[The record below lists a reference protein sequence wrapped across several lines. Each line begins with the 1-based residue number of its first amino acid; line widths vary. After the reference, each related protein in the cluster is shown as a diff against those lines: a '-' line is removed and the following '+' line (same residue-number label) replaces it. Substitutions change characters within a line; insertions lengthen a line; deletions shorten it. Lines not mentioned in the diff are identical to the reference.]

1 MHHKKHETR
10 RQSTSTSSSSTHHY
24 RLATRS
30 STLKLNKPIKVKRL
44 IKSST
49 LRNNDETRLSNKR
62 ISECYQHSTPLTT
75 GNIALFGQNTH
86 SSSPLYINR
95 RRQASLGNMTSY
107 TALKRKAQR
116 SDISSSTSR
125 FQVNLE
131 HVLGFTSISNSLVSQ
146 DHSTVAY
153 AAGSTVVLYDINTQ
167 KQDFIINTARKA
179 ITSLSLSPDGRYL
192 ATGEGGHDPKVR
204 VWDLTGDKTACIEL
218 GDHKFAIDS
227 VCFSPNVDRLVSIG
241 SLHDG
246 NIYVWSWKDKKKL
259 ASNKCTCSIRRI
271 AFAEDG
277 SYFVTVGNRHV
288 KFWYLI
294 STASLEVVPLRGR
307 YAILA
312 ERKDNFFTD
321 VVCGRGDCAGMTYV
335 ITANGLICQ
344 FDEHR
349 QLRGE
354 RDLQEKTNCLA
365 IGDIYLVVGCAK
377 GAIYIFSPQTLEY
390 IMSIPLPHY
399 LGVDISFI
407 TSIDQMTYPQ
417 QQNMCFPDT
426 IAVCLDEDKSM
437 LTCFYNDHSFY
448 IWDIKNEKSIKK
460 RDSHMYHSGCAW
472 GIETYSRTNSSPSIL
487 RHLTC
492 ITCSSDNTIR
502 FWSLNH
508 GEADSY
514 FAPSPVAN
522 IFSRQLM
529 KIVYLDEDYSK
540 LCDIQT
546 TQERPE
552 FVPKIGGRCMK
563 INPDGLSL
571 AIGDR
576 NGNIRILDMQTF
588 KQIALVEAHDSEV
601 LSVDYGQSSEMGVTF
616 LASSS
621 RDRFVHVFDIT
632 KDYQLVATL
641 DDHSAAIT
649 AVRFT
654 VSSITSN
661 LQLISCS
668 ADKSLIFRSLSK
680 NENGKYQFVRS
691 NNIVEKQTFYDL
703 AVDHTR
709 ELVNT
714 ACQDRMIRVY
724 NTQDGKR
731 VRTMKGS
738 MNDDTGYLLKIDID
752 TSGRYLATSC
762 SNKCVYIWDIL
773 TTECVASLC
782 GHSEI
787 VTDLKFSHDGHHLY
801 TISGDSCMFVWN
813 IAELAIVPTICRL
826 QSVPLAKSNDLEITE
841 VEESIS
847 QAPSIIEEHQPQSKR
862 QRSLWA
868 TAEPRLLQFE
878 SKFTRPQL
886 PDIINEDLSDKMI
899 RSASSQDD
907 ESVFLDE
914 DDDPTTATITD
925 STNGKTY
932 SFFKENYDH
941 ENLTANTTIDDD
953 EISTRQV
960 QRRKSVS
967 SRFRSVSKEITITE
981 SLSTSANTTQEDMS
995 ISIRTTKNGR
1005 SQIINTIDPRT
1016 APPKSS
1022 TTRKTRGNRAQS
1034 EDRFRSSTLSLN
1046 NAAGDTTS
1054 SSSSHSYLPSY
1065 AAHTSSS
1072 MSKLREGA
1080 TSSTPPPVP
1089 TFVPSTSATS
1099 LTMNSQTRRVP
1110 STVSMDTRSLSSS
1123 KTMTKSRSTQ
1133 NLVLPS
1139 TSIPQ
1144 SKTAAT
1150 LRRVKISR
1158 VPRRPPNLP
1167 TAPNP
1172 PLSSSSSASSNTSS
1186 PTKTNQTKE
1195 NDETK
1200 QYVHSTSNSS
1210 LPLRELDNT
1219 ANDLMPKW
1227 AQDCFYRTVVLGLKP
1242 LLLQDIPSSPNK
1254 PTKRSSSTCSV
1265 ESSDSLE
1272 TTNELQA
1279 CTLNDNDNQKEIK
1292 IRRSISIPDYRQ
1304 IKQIHKVLQ
1313 PSLSQT
1319 TMNETKEDESIIND
1333 DRIPVINDLADD
1345 LHKRLNELENLY
1357 STVSQSSDTRD
1368 IMLKQYIEQIF
1379 TDLHVRIANN
1389 QNQQQQQENEEC
1401 TTNTTVV
1408 VVTE

>member
-1 MHHKKHETR
+1 MHHKNYETYH
-10 RQSTSTSSSSTHHY
+10 QSTSHHY

-30 STLKLNKPIKVKRL
+30 SILKLNKSIKIKRL
-44 IKSST
+44 IKSK
-49 LRNNDETRLSNKR
+49 NDENRLTNKR
-62 ISECYQHSTPLTT
+62 TSECYQHSTPLTT
-75 GNIALFGQNTH
+75 GNIALFTQNTQ
-86 SSSPLYINR
+86 SSSPLYSNR
-95 RRQASLGNMTSY
+95 RRQTNFGNMTSY
-107 TALKRKAQR
+107 SALKRKAQR
-116 SDISSSTSR
+116 SDISSSISR

-131 HVLGFTSISNSLVSQ
+131 HVLGFTSISNAVVGQ
-146 DHSTVAY
+146 DHSTIVY
-153 AAGSTVVLYDINTQ
+153 AAGSTAVLYDINTQ

-179 ITSLSLSPDGRYL
+179 ITSLSISPDGRYL
-192 ATGEGGHDPKVR
+192 ATGECGHDPKVR
-204 VWDLTGDKTACIEL
+204 VWDLTGDKTVCIEL

-246 NIYVWSWKDKKKL
+246 NIYVWSWQEKKKL

-294 STASLEVVPLRGR
+294 STASIEVVPLRGR

-321 VVCGRGDCAGMTYV
+321 VVCGRGDCAGITYV

-365 IGDIYLVVGCAK
+365 IGDLYLVVGCVK
-377 GAIYIFSPQTLEY
+377 GAVYIFSPQTLEY

-399 LGVDISFI
+399 LGVDIGFI
-407 TSIDQMTYPQ
+407 TSIDQIIYPQ

-448 IWDIKNEKSIKK
+448 IWDIKNEQSIKK
-460 RDSHMYHSGCAW
+460 RDSHMYHSGCGW
-472 GIETYSRTNSSPSIL
+472 GIETYSRTSISPSIL

-514 FAPSPVAN
+514 FAPSPAAN

-540 LCDIQT
+540 LCDSQT

-552 FVPKIGGRCMK
+552 FVPKVGGRCMK
-563 INPDGLSL
+563 MAPDGLSL

-576 NGNIRILDMQTF
+576 NGNIRIFDMQTF

-601 LSVDYGQSSEMGVTF
+601 LSVDYGQLSDMNVTF

-621 RDRFVHVFDIT
+621 RDRFVHIFDVS

-654 VSSITSN
+654 FSSITSN

-668 ADKSLIFRSLSK
+668 ADKSLIFRSISK
-680 NENGKYQFVRS
+680 NENGKYQFIRS

-703 AVDHTR
+703 AIDHSR

-731 VRTMKGS
+731 VRTCKGS
-738 MNDDTGYLLKIDID
+738 MSDDTGYLIKIDID

-762 SNKCVYIWDIL
+762 SNKYVYIWDTI

-801 TISGDSCMFVWN
+801 TISGDSCVLVWN
-813 IAELAIVPTICRL
+813 IAELAIVPTTCRL
-826 QSVPLAKSNDLEITE
+826 PSVPLVKSNELEITE
-841 VEESIS
+841 IEETIS
-847 QAPSIIEEHQPQSKR
+847 QTPSIIEEHQPQTKR

-868 TAEPRLLQFE
+868 TAEPRLPPFE
-878 SKFTRPQL
+878 SKFTRSQL
-886 PDIINEDLSDKMI
+886 PDIINEDSSDKMI

-914 DDDPTTATITD
+914 DDDSTTANTE
-925 STNGKTY
+925 SSNGKTN
-932 SFFKENYDH
+932 SFFTENYDH
-941 ENLTANTTIDDD
+941 EHSIINTTLDE

-967 SRFRSVSKEITITE
+967 SRFRSVSKEITLTDT
-981 SLSTSANTTQEDMS
+981 LSTSVNTTQEDVS
-995 ISIRTTKNGR
+995 ISTRTNKNGR
-1005 SQIINTIDPRT
+1005 SQIMNTMESKVV
-1016 APPKSS
+1016 PPKSS

-1034 EDRFRSSTLSLN
+1034 EDRFHSSTLSLN
-1046 NAAGDTTS
+1046 NVTGDTTS

-1072 MSKLREGA
+1072 MSKLREGI
-1080 TSSTPPPVP
+1080 PPSVP
-1089 TFVPSTSATS
+1089 MFVPSSSSTTS
-1099 LTMNSQTRRVP
+1099 LVMNSQTRRIP
-1110 STVSMDTRSLSSS
+1110 SVVSLDTRSISTN
-1123 KTMTKSRSTQ
+1123 KNMTKSRSTQ
-1133 NLVLPS
+1133 NLILP
-1139 TSIPQ
+1139 TTTMQQ
-1144 SKTAAT
+1144 SKTT
-1150 LRRVKISR
+1150 TFRRVKISR

-1167 TAPNP
+1167 TASAIQ
-1172 PLSSSSSASSNTSS
+1172 SSSSSSSSSSTSSNSSS
-1186 PTKTNQTKE
+1186 PTKNNQTKE
-1195 NDETK
+1195 NHETK
-1200 QYVHSTSNSS
+1200 QFIHPTSSLQES
-1210 LPLRELDNT
+1210 VLPLRELDNT
-1219 ANDLMPKW
+1219 TNDLMPKW

-1242 LLLQDIPSSPNK
+1242 LLLHDIPSSPNK
-1254 PTKRSSSTCSV
+1254 PTKRSSSTCSI

-1272 TTNELQA
+1272 TTSDLQA
-1279 CTLNDNDNQKEIK
+1279 CTLNDNNNNNQKELK
-1292 IRRSISIPDYRQ
+1292 VRRSVSIPDYRQ
-1304 IKQIHKVLQ
+1304 IKQIHKISSS
-1313 PSLSQT
+1313 SLSKT
-1319 TMNETKEDESIIND
+1319 TINNTKQDDSTIND
-1333 DRIPVINDLADD
+1333 HRMSVINHLVDD

-1357 STVSQSSDTRD
+1357 SSVAQSSDSRD
-1368 IMLKQYIEQIF
+1368 IMLKQYIEQIY
-1379 TDLHVRIANN
+1379 TDLHVRIRNN
-1389 QNQQQQQENEEC
+1389 HHQQQQEEQDEEC
-1401 TTNTTVV
+1401 STNTTVV
-1408 VVTE
+1408 VCD

>member
-1 MHHKKHETR
+1 MHHKRHETR
-10 RQSTSTSSSSTHHY
+10 RQSTSISSPHHY

-30 STLKLNKPIKVKRL
+30 SILKLNKPIKVKRL

-49 LRNNDETRLSNKR
+49 LRNDENRLTNKR
-62 ISECYQHSTPLTT
+62 TSECYQHSTPLTT
-75 GNIALFGQNTH
+75 GNIALFAQNTQ

-95 RRQASLGNMTSY
+95 RRQTTLGNMTSY
-107 TALKRKAQR
+107 SALKRKAQR
-116 SDISSSTSR
+116 SDISSSASR

-131 HVLGFTSISNSLVSQ
+131 HVLGFTSISNAVVGQ
-146 DHSTVAY
+146 DHSTIAY

-179 ITSLSLSPDGRYL
+179 ITSLSISPDGRYV
-192 ATGEGGHDPKVR
+192 ATGECGHDPKVR
-204 VWDLTGDKTACIEL
+204 VWDLTGDRAVCIEL
-218 GDHKFAIDS
+218 GDHKFAIDA

-246 NIYVWSWKDKKKL
+246 NIYVWSWQEKKKL

-271 AFAEDG
+271 AFSEDG

-365 IGDIYLVVGCAK
+365 IGDAYLVVGCGK
-377 GAIYIFSPQTLEY
+377 GAVYIFSPQTLEY

-399 LGVDISFI
+399 LGVDIGFI
-407 TSIDQMTYPQ
+407 TSVDQITYPQ
-417 QQNMCFPDT
+417 QQNMSFPDT
-426 IAVCLDEDKSM
+426 IAVCLDEDKSV

-448 IWDIKNEKSIKK
+448 IWDIKNERTIKK
-460 RDSHMYHSGCAW
+460 RDSHMYHSGCGW
-472 GIETYSRTNSSPSIL
+472 GIETYFRTSTSPSML

-514 FAPSPVAN
+514 FAPSPAAN

-529 KIVYLDEDYSK
+529 KIVYLDDDCSK
-540 LCDIQT
+540 LCDSQT

-552 FVPKIGGRCMK
+552 FVQKVGGRCMRLAL
-563 INPDGLSL
+563 DGLTL
-571 AIGDR
+571 AVGDR
-576 NGNIRILDMQTF
+576 NGNIRIIDMQTF

-601 LSVDYGQSSEMGVTF
+601 LSVDFGQSSDMNATF

-621 RDRFVHVFDIT
+621 RDRFVHIFDAS

-649 AVRFT
+649 AVRFA
-654 VSSITSN
+654 VSSVTSN

-668 ADKSLIFRSLSK
+668 ADKSLIFRSIYK
-680 NENGKYQFVRS
+680 NENGKYQFIRS

-703 AVDHTR
+703 VIDHTR

-731 VRTMKGS
+731 VRTCKGS
-738 MNDDTGYLLKIDID
+738 MSDDTGYLVKIDVD
-752 TSGRYLATSC
+752 SSGRYLATSC
-762 SNKCVYIWDIL
+762 SNKCVYIWDTI

-801 TISGDSCMFVWN
+801 SISGDSCIFVWN
-813 IAELAIVPTICRL
+813 IAELAIVPTNFRL
-826 QSVPLAKSNDLEITE
+826 PSVPLTKTNELEITE
-841 VEESIS
+841 VEESVT
-847 QAPSIIEEHQPQSKR
+847 QALSIIEEHQPQTKR

-868 TAEPRLLQFE
+868 TAEPRLPPFE
-878 SKFTRPQL
+878 PKLIRPQL
-886 PDIINEDLSDKMI
+886 PDIIGEDSSEKMI
-899 RSASSQDD
+899 RSGSSQDD
-907 ESVFLDE
+907 ESVFLDD
-914 DDDPTTATITD
+914 DDDPTTANTD
-925 STNGKTY
+925 TTNGKIN
-932 SFFKENYDH
+932 SFFIENYDH
-941 ENLTANTTIDDD
+941 EHSTINATVDD
-953 EISTRQV
+953 ESSTRQV

-967 SRFRSVSKEITITE
+967 SRFRSVSKEITLTDTLIT
-981 SLSTSANTTQEDMS
+981 SVNTTQEDIS
-995 ISIRTTKNGR
+995 TSIRTNKTTR
-1005 SQIINTIDPRT
+1005 SQTMGNMESKP
-1016 APPKSS
+1016 APPPKSS
-1022 TTRKTRGNRAQS
+1022 TARKTRGNRAQS

-1046 NAAGDTTS
+1046 NATGDTTS
-1054 SSSSHSYLPSY
+1054 SSSSHSCLPSY

-1072 MSKLREGA
+1072 MSKLREGI
-1080 TSSTPPPVP
+1080 TSSMPPSAPI
-1089 TFVPSTSATS
+1089 FVPPSSS
-1099 LTMNSQTRRVP
+1099 LVMNAQTRRVP
-1110 STVSMDTRSLSSS
+1110 SVVSLDTRPMSSS
-1123 KTMTKSRSTQ
+1123 KSMTKSRSTQ
-1133 NLVLPS
+1133 NLILP
-1139 TSIPQ
+1139 TTTTQQ
-1144 SKTAAT
+1144 SKMTT
-1150 LRRVKISR
+1150 FRRVKISR
-1158 VPRRPPNLP
+1158 ITRRPPNLP
-1167 TAPNP
+1167 TASTIQS
-1172 PLSSSSSASSNTSS
+1172 SSSSSASSNTSS
-1186 PTKTNQTKE
+1186 PTKSNQTKE
-1195 NDETK
+1195 NHETK
-1200 QYVHSTSNSS
+1200 QYLHPSS
-1210 LPLRELDNT
+1210 SSLSDSVLPLRELDNT
-1219 ANDLMPKW
+1219 TNDLMPRW

-1242 LLLQDIPSSPNK
+1242 LLLQDIASSPNK
-1254 PTKRSSSTCSV
+1254 PTKRSTSTCSID
-1265 ESSDSLE
+1265 SSDSLE
-1272 TTNELQA
+1272 TTNDLQA
-1279 CTLNDNDNQKEIK
+1279 CTLNDNNTPKEIRV
-1292 IRRSISIPDYRQ
+1292 RRSISIPDYRQ
-1304 IKQIHKVLQ
+1304 IKQENKIL
-1313 PSLSQT
+1313 PSSSDA
-1319 TMNETKEDESIIND
+1319 TMNDTKQNDSVLND
-1333 DRIPVINDLADD
+1333 DRMPVINHLVGD

-1357 STVSQSSDTRD
+1357 SSVTQSSNTRD
-1368 IMLKQYIEQIF
+1368 VMLKQYIEQIY
-1379 TDLHVRIANN
+1379 TDLHERIATNH
-1389 QNQQQQQENEEC
+1389 QQHQQDEEC
-1401 TTNTTVV
+1401 STNTTVV
-1408 VVTE
+1408 VVTD

>member
-1 MHHKKHETR
+1 
-10 RQSTSTSSSSTHHY
+10 
-24 RLATRS
+24 
-30 STLKLNKPIKVKRL
+30 
-44 IKSST
+44 
-49 LRNNDETRLSNKR
+49 
-62 ISECYQHSTPLTT
+62 
-75 GNIALFGQNTH
+75 
-86 SSSPLYINR
+86 
-95 RRQASLGNMTSY
+95 
-107 TALKRKAQR
+107 
-116 SDISSSTSR
+116 

-146 DHSTVAY
+146 DRSTIAY

-167 KQDFIINTARKA
+167 KQDFIVNTARKA
-179 ITSLSLSPDGRYL
+179 ITSLSISPDGRYV
-192 ATGEGGHDPKVR
+192 ATGECGHDPKVR
-204 VWDLTGDKTACIEL
+204 VWDLASDKTVCIEL

-335 ITANGLICQ
+335 ITSNGLICQ

-349 QLRGE
+349 QMRGE

-365 IGDIYLVVGCAK
+365 IGDLYLVVGCAK
-377 GAIYIFSPQTLEY
+377 GAVYIFSPQTLEY
-390 IMSIPLPHY
+390 VMSIPLPHY

-407 TSIDQMTYPQ
+407 TSIDQMVCPQ
-417 QQNMCFPDT
+417 QQNLSFPDT
-426 IAVCLDEDKSM
+426 IAVCLDEDKSV

-448 IWDIKNEKSIKK
+448 IWDIKNSKAIRK
-460 RDSHMYHSGCAW
+460 RDSHMYHSGCGW
-472 GIETYSRTNSSPSIL
+472 GIETYSRTNASPSFL

-508 GEADSY
+508 DESDAY
-514 FAPSPVAN
+514 FVSTPAPN
-522 IFSRQLM
+522 IFSRQLI
-529 KIVYLDEDYSK
+529 KVVYLDEDYSK
-540 LCDIQT
+540 LCDSQT

-552 FVPKIGGRCMK
+552 FVPKIGGRSMK
-563 INPDGLSL
+563 LNPDGLSI

-576 NGNIRILDMQTF
+576 NGNIRIYDMQTF

-601 LSVDYGQSSEMGVTF
+601 LSVDYGQSTDWGVTF

-621 RDRFVHVFDIT
+621 RDRFVHIFDVS

-654 VSSITSN
+654 VSSVTSN

-668 ADKSLIFRSLSK
+668 ADKSLIFRSISK
-680 NENGKYQFVRS
+680 NENGKYQFIRS

-703 AVDHTR
+703 AIDHNR
-709 ELVNT
+709 ELVST

-731 VRTMKGS
+731 VRTCKGS
-738 MNDDTGYLLKIDID
+738 MNDDTGYLIKIDID
-752 TSGRYLATSC
+752 ASGRYLATSC
-762 SNKCVYIWDIL
+762 SNKCVYLWDII

-782 GHSEI
+782 GHSEV
-787 VTDLKFSHDGHHLY
+787 VTDLKFSEDGHHLY
-801 TISGDSCMFVWN
+801 TISGDSCIFVWN
-813 IAELAIVPTICRL
+813 IAELAIVPTICRM
-826 QSVPLAKSNDLEITE
+826 QSVPLPKSTDLEITE

-847 QAPSIIEEHQPQSKR
+847 QTPSIIEEHQPQSKR

-868 TAEPRLLQFE
+868 TTEPRLPPFE
-878 SKFTRPQL
+878 PKYTHPPL
-886 PDIINEDLSDKMI
+886 PDIVNEDLSDKMI

-914 DDDPTTATITD
+914 EDD
-925 STNGKTY
+925 STSANADATARKTN
-932 SFFKENYDH
+932 SFFAENYDL
-941 ENLTANTTIDDD
+941 ENLTESVTIDD
-953 EISTRQV
+953 ELSARQV

-967 SRFRSVSKEITITE
+967 SRFRSVSKETTITE
-981 SLSTSANTTQEDMS
+981 SLSTSMNTTQEDVSMS
-995 ISIRTTKNGR
+995 STRIPKTVR
-1005 SQIINTIDPRT
+1005 SQVLTNTEPKT

-1034 EDRFRSSTLSLN
+1034 EDRFRASTLSLN
-1046 NAAGDTTS
+1046 TNTGDTTS
-1054 SSSSHSYLPSY
+1054 SSSSHSCLPSY

-1072 MSKLREGA
+1072 MSKLREGT
-1080 TSSTPPPVP
+1080 TSSTPPLVP
-1089 TFVPSTSATS
+1089 TFVSSMSVTS
-1099 LTMNSQTRRVP
+1099 LSTNTQTRRVP
-1110 STVSMDTRSLSSS
+1110 SALPTDTRPISAA

-1133 NLVLPS
+1133 NLVLPTN
-1139 TSIPQ
+1139 TSSQ
-1144 SKTAAT
+1144 SKLTT
-1150 LRRVKISR
+1150 VRRVKISR

-1167 TAPNP
+1167 TAPNVP
-1172 PLSSSSSASSNTSS
+1172 SSSSSTSSSNTSS
-1186 PTKTNQTKE
+1186 PTKLNQTKE
-1195 NDETK
+1195 NAQTK
-1200 QYVHSTSNSS
+1200 KYHHPPSNSSLQESTS

-1219 ANDLMPKW
+1219 TNDQMPKW

-1242 LLLQDIPSSPNK
+1242 LLLQDIPGSPSR
-1254 PTKRSSSTCSV
+1254 PAKRSSSTCSV

-1272 TTNELQA
+1272 TANDLQA
-1279 CTLNDNDNQKEIK
+1279 CTLNDNDNSKDIK
-1292 IRRSISIPDYRQ
+1292 VRRSISIPDYRQ
-1304 IKQIHKVLQ
+1304 IKQVHKMLQ
-1313 PSLSQT
+1313 PALSES
-1319 TMNETKEDESIIND
+1319 TMNDPKDDESIMND
-1333 DRIPVINDLADD
+1333 DRMPVINDLVDD
-1345 LHKRLNELENLY
+1345 LHKRLNELENVY
-1357 STVSQSSDTRD
+1357 STVSQSSDSRD

-1389 QNQQQQQENEEC
+1389 HQQQQQEHEERP
-1401 TTNTTVV
+1401 TNSTVV